1 MQSCRHMVT
10 LMIRPAVDTHGNGG
24 KTNRRANSSE
34 RPTQVEVGSWEAR
47 VAYAAK
53 RLHDPIALNASPLTR
68 LRGVERY
75 ADSHYKKR
83 ICAKGFALRDLL
95 RSSIDSVVEET
106 ADEKGLLRVH
116 QFLTLFRQGVTVIE
130 ISRQLGL
137 SREHVSRVYKKEALH
152 LVTVK
157 FLCLAG
163 VRGNSGVA

>member
-1 MQSCRHMVT
+1 MARVQET
-10 LMIRPAVDTHGNGG
+10 T
-24 KTNRRANSSE
+24 KRASRTESQ
-34 RPTQVEVGSWEAR
+34 TQVEVKSWEAR
-47 VAYAAK
+47 VAYAAR

-68 LRGVERY
+68 LRGVERH
-75 ADSHYKKR
+75 ADSRYKKR

-95 RSSIDSVVEET
+95 RSSIDSVMEET

-116 QFLTLFRQGVTVIE
+116 QFLILFRQGVTVVE

-137 SREHVSRVYKKEALH
+137 SREHVSRVYRKKARH

-163 VRGNSGVA
+163 VLARLALLSSPLAAFF